1 MFGGKNIEIGKL
13 ISLTICQYSCPSIIR
28 QLRDRESVGLPKMSD
43 YQKCHII
50 KDVLFLMRL
59 NTMKLK
65 KKGRNSKG
73 TCNLLIPGYK
83 MTVHVSF

>member
-1 MFGGKNIEIGKL
+1 MAKNSK
-13 ISLTICQYSCPSIIR
+13 YSCPSTIR
-28 QLRDRESVGLPKMSD
+28 QLRDRESVRLPKMSD

-65 KKGRNSKG
+65 KKEETVK
-73 TCNLLIPGYK
+73 
-83 MTVHVSF
+83 VHVIY